1 MALLKRA
8 ALILL
13 VVFIASCST
22 SVKTLVYDAKEP
34 LKKGDLL
41 YHLPKTVL
49 AVKVTYTKT
58 QRVVTEH
65 GIERSLPATY
75 SIDKPVVV
83 TTMQVNDPNNL
94 FVLRGG
100 NGTNVFDIED
110 VDLALNEKGLLT
122 NLQTET
128 PAQFVKEQKQE
139 APAYI
144 AVYKSFKQPSKA
156 KDLDKESLK
165 NNLAIAYKNLE
176 KSIARN
182 NSYWTRVYK
191 KQIAEY
197 NELIETYNTY
207 NHITVKELDMTYTY
221 YVDTEKM
228 EWFNNNLEYTI
239 KANDNSKFP
248 DLTIVLND
256 VAQLKNNAASIKQTN
271 DNGEFKPIN
280 GVVYY
285 VPASIRT
292 QVYVSNA
299 TANNHIAFDKFIEY
313 PQFGNMGVVPLTI
326 NKFTKRN
333 TQLQFSPE
341 TGTLVNYSTG
351 KPSKKQKQATPQN
364 SDDAPTAPRLVP
376 NTPQQ
381 EKPAKPIPIS
391 AQGER

>member
-1 MALLKRA
+1 MAILKRF
-8 ALILL
+8 ALVVL

-22 SVKTLVYDAKEP
+22 SVKTLVYDGKEP

-58 QRVVTEH
+58 ERIVTEH
-65 GIERSLPATY
+65 GLERKLPATY
-75 SIDKPVVV
+75 SIDKPVVIS
-83 TTMQVNDPNNL
+83 TTQVNDPNNL
-94 FVLRGG
+94 FILRGS
-100 NGTNVFDIED
+100 NTTNVFDIED
-110 VDLALNEKGLLT
+110 VDLALNERGLLT
-122 NLQTET
+122 NLQTDDAA
-128 PAQFVKEQKQE
+128 PFVKTKNND
-139 APAYI
+139 APAYL
-144 AVYKSFKQPSKA
+144 AVYKSFKQPSA
-156 KDLDKESLK
+156 SKDLDKSSLK
-165 NNLAIAYKNLE
+165 QNLAKAYKNLE

-182 NSYWTRVYK
+182 SRYWTKVYK

-197 NELIETYNTY
+197 TELIETYNTH

-221 YVDTEKM
+221 YIDTDKM

-248 DLTIVLND
+248 DLTLVLTD
-256 VAQLKNNAASIKQTN
+256 VAQLKNNAASVKQIN
-271 DNGEFKPIN
+271 DKGNFKPIN

-292 QVYVSNA
+292 QVFVSNQ
-299 TANNHIAFDKFIEY
+299 TGNNHIAFDKFIDY

-341 TGTLVNYSTG
+341 TGTLVSYSTG
-351 KPSKKQKQATPQN
+351 KSNKQNKKATPK
-364 SDDAPTAPRLVP
+364 SDGERLAPKLVP
-376 NTPQQ
+376 NSPQ
-381 EKPAKPIPIS
+381 EEEPAKTLPVR
-391 AQGER
+391 AQGEN

>member
-22 SVKTLVYDAKEP
+22 SVKTLVYNGKQP
-34 LKKGDLL
+34 LEKGDLL

-58 QRVVTEH
+58 ERIVTEH
-65 GIERSLPATY
+65 GLERKLPATY
-75 SIDKPVVV
+75 SIDKPVSVS
-83 TTMQVNDPNNL
+83 TMQVNDPNNL
-94 FVLRGG
+94 FILRGSK
-100 NGTNVFDIED
+100 GTNVFDIED
-110 VDLALNEKGLLT
+110 VDLALNERGLLT
-122 NLQTET
+122 NLQTDA
-128 PAQFVKEQKQE
+128 PAQFVK
-139 APAYI
+139 AAATTVPAYL
-144 AVYKSFKQPSKA
+144 AVYKSFKQPSTA
-156 KDLDKESLK
+156 KDLDKSSLK
-165 NNLAIAYKNLE
+165 KNLAKSYKNLE

-182 NSYWTRVYK
+182 SKYWTRIYK

-197 NELIETYNTY
+197 NELIDTYNAY

-248 DLTIVLND
+248 DLTIVLSD

-271 DNGEFKPIN
+271 KDGNFIPIK

-292 QVYVSNA
+292 KVYVSNA
-299 TANNHIAFDKFIEY
+299 TANNHIAYDKFIDY

-341 TGTLVNYSTG
+341 TGTLVSYSTG
-351 KPSKKQKQATPQN
+351 KPNNKQKKANPQN
-364 SDDAPTAPRLVP
+364 SDDAPSAPRLVP
-376 NTPQQ
+376 NKQQ
-381 EKPAKPIPIS
+381 KEEPTKPLPIS
-391 AQGER
+391 AQGEN

>member
-1 MALLKRA
+1 MSLLKRA
-8 ALILL
+8 VLIIL

-22 SVKTLVYDAKEP
+22 SVKTLVYDSKEP
-34 LKKGDLL
+34 LQKGDLL

-58 QRVVTEH
+58 ERVVTEH
-65 GIERSLPATY
+65 GIERVLPATY

-83 TTMQVNDPNNL
+83 STMQVNDPNNL

-122 NLQTET
+122 NLQTDA
-128 PAQFVKEQKQE
+128 PAQFVKTKNQT
-139 APAYI
+139 APAYL
-144 AVYKSFKQPSKA
+144 AVYKSFKQPGTA

-165 NNLAIAYKNLE
+165 KNLATAYKNLE

-182 NSYWTRVYK
+182 SSYWTRVYK

-197 NELIETYNTY
+197 NELIDTYNAY
-207 NHITVKELDMTYTY
+207 NHTTVKELDMTYTY

-248 DLTIVLND
+248 DVTIVLSD

-271 DNGEFKPIN
+271 TEGVFKPIN

-292 QVYVSNA
+292 QVYVSNE
-299 TANNHIAFDKFIEY
+299 TANNHIAFDKFIDY

-351 KPSKKQKQATPQN
+351 KPTNKPKQATPQN

-376 NTPQQ
+376 NNKQ
-381 EKPAKPIPIS
+381 EEPAKPLPIS
-391 AQGER
+391 AQGEN